1 VAHSAG
7 SLVSHAFE
15 AHVRIPLVGPHGEPL
30 LGMERWI
37 NASPDLAC
45 LFGGDHPVV
54 SWIRSPNDAPSDSPL
69 AARATS
75 HGDFDNRRF
84 HVVTS
89 TIARIRDDAVTS
101 LEVSWFAR
109 TAASRSARRG
119 ILNNL

>member
-1 VAHSAG
+1 
-7 SLVSHAFE
+7 
-15 AHVRIPLVGPHGEPL
+15 
-30 LGMERWI
+30 MEKWI
-37 NASPDLAC
+37 NTSPELAS
-45 LFGGDHPVV
+45 LFAGDHPSV

-101 LEVSWFAR
+101 LEVSRFQR
-109 TAASRSARRG
+109 TAASRSARRA
-119 ILNNL
+119 ILNDF